1 MIRYFGKPERGMTWS
16 TTLRSFENDCPLYEI
31 MFEVGRR
38 LIDVDLVDQVERE
51 KNEWS
56 FRKLYGPECVHE
68 FLRRL
73 ERHDLLLG

>member
-1 MIRYFGKPERGMTWS
+1 
-16 TTLRSFENDCPLYEI
+16 

-51 KNEWS
+51 INESS

-73 ERHDLLLG
+73 ERHDLLLS